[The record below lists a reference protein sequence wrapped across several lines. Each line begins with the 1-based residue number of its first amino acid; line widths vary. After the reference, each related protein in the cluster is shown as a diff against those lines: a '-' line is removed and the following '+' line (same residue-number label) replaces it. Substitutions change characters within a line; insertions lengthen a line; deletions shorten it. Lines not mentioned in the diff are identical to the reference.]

1 MRILD
6 DIDRQLL
13 EALID
18 DGRLSYQQLA
28 ARVHLSSNSTADR
41 VRRLRQTGVLEGFHA
56 ELNLAVLGR
65 TLHSLTDIK
74 LKESID
80 RREFERNLNGVPQ
93 VLSAIHT
100 TGELDYQLWIVSRNT
115 DELQSVVDTLRQLG
129 ARDVQSRIVLG
140 EVKYNPARLLQDG
153 QSPGGSIG
161 PKGVWLG

>member
-1 MRILD
+1 MD

-13 EALID
+13 DALIE
-18 DGRLSYQQLA
+18 DGRLSFQQLA
-28 ARVHLSSNSTADR
+28 TRVHLSSNSTADR
-41 VRRLRQTGVLEGFHA
+41 VRRLRATGVLEGVHA
-56 ELNLAVLGR
+56 ELNFSALGR

-80 RREFERNLNGVPQ
+80 RHDFEAKLNGVPQ

-140 EVKYNPARLLQDG
+140 EVKYNPARVLE
-153 QSPGGSIG
+153 PG
-161 PKGVWLG
+161 L

>member
-1 MRILD
+1 MD
-6 DIDRQLL
+6 DIDRLLL

-18 DGRLSYQQLA
+18 DARLSYQQLA

-41 VRRLRQTGVLEGFHA
+41 VRRLRNSGVIEGFHA
-56 ELNLAVLGR
+56 ELNLAALGR

-80 RREFERNLNGVPQ
+80 RHDFERDLSGVPQ

-115 DELQSVVDTLRQLG
+115 DELQSVVDTIRQLG

-140 EVKYNPARLLQDG
+140 EIKYNAARLL
-153 QSPGGSIG
+153 
-161 PKGVWLG
+161 